1 MSATQGTGEPE
12 NRASPVRRTS
22 AVPCVVLLS
31 SSHVNPAGAGAPSYL
46 LLLFSKPTPTGPRIR
61 LPSLNA
67 AARCTPVLRRRRL
80 PPSAR
85 TIGFSNLAGSPW
97 SLQPGAGFL
106 RGGEGVH
113 PYVDGDSLRRED
125 PHRFSRNR
133 YLPFL
138 SPAHRTTSA
147 HADVGKRLRAS
158 EPALTVPFPGSALF
172 EVAYPLA
179 CHPCNEAGWDEGRPP
194 GGRSRRPRCYE

>member
-12 NRASPVRRTS
+12 NRASPFRRPS
-22 AVPCVVLLS
+22 AVPCVVLPS
-31 SSHVNPAGAGAPSYL
+31 SSPVNPAGAGAPSNL
-46 LLLFSKPTPTGPRIR
+46 LLLFSKPTPTGPRTR

-67 AARCTPVLRRRRL
+67 AARSTPVLGRRRL
-80 PPSAR
+80 PPLAR
-85 TIGFSNLAGSPW
+85 NICFSNLEASPW

-147 HADVGKRLRAS
+147 HADVGKRSAGS
-158 EPALTVPFPGSALF
+158 EPALSSPTPSP
-172 EVAYPLA
+172 PLS
-179 CHPCNEAGWDEGRPP
+179 E
-194 GGRSRRPRCYE
+194 

>member
-31 SSHVNPAGAGAPSYL
+31 SSPVNPAGAGAPSNL
-46 LLLFSKPTPTGPRIR
+46 FPFFSKPTPTGPRTR

-80 PPSAR
+80 PPLAR
-85 TIGFSNLAGSPW
+85 TICLSNLAGSPW

-113 PYVDGDSLRRED
+113 PDVDGDSLRRED
-125 PHRFSRNR
+125 PLRFSRNPTSLFFLR
-133 YLPFL
+133 RTEPLLLTPMSENVQRLP
-138 SPAHRTTSA
+138 A
-147 HADVGKRLRAS
+147 
-158 EPALTVPFPGSALF
+158 
-172 EVAYPLA
+172 
-179 CHPCNEAGWDEGRPP
+179 RPP
-194 GGRSRRPRCYE
+194 CRALRSE

>member
-46 LLLFSKPTPTGPRIR
+46 LLLFSKPTPTGPRTR

-147 HADVGKRLRAS
+147 QADVGKRSGGFRTGLD
-158 EPALTVPFPGSALF
+158 LFVPRFS
-172 EVAYPLA
+172 YRY
-179 CHPCNEAGWDEGRPP
+179 D
-194 GGRSRRPRCYE
+194 

>member
-67 AARCTPVLRRRRL
+67 AAGCTPVLRRRRL
-80 PPSAR
+80 PPPAR

-147 HADVGKRLRAS
+147 HADVGKRSGVAGAALLRRALWS
-158 EPALTVPFPGSALF
+158 ERSERKRQLF
-172 EVAYPLA
+172 
-179 CHPCNEAGWDEGRPP
+179 C
-194 GGRSRRPRCYE
+194 

>member
-22 AVPCVVLLS
+22 AVPCGVLLA
-31 SSHVNPAGAGAPSYL
+31 SSHVNPAGAGAPSNL
-46 LLLFSKPTPTGPRIR
+46 LLLFSKPTPPGPRTR

-113 PYVDGDSLRRED
+113 PDVDGDSLRRED

-147 HADVGKRLRAS
+147 HADVGKRPGCCRTGPKRSVRRLRS
-158 EPALTVPFPGSALF
+158 PRSTLSAPR
-172 EVAYPLA
+172 PLLQ
-179 CHPCNEAGWDEGRPP
+179 
-194 GGRSRRPRCYE
+194 